1 MSTDLVLE
9 RLMTLHPKLI
19 DLSLTRVWR
28 LLAALGHPERRLPPV
43 VHVAG
48 TNGKG
53 SVIAYLRAML
63 EAAGQRV
70 HVYTSPHL
78 VRFHERIRL
87 AGRLIGED
95 DLLRLLEDCERA
107 NGGEPI
113 TFFEI
118 TTCAAFLAFSRAP
131 ADILLLETGLGGR
144 LDATNVVERPLLTV
158 LMPISFDH
166 REHLGTTLSQIAGE
180 KAGIMK
186 RGAPAVI
193 APQPD
198 EALNVFEVR
207 GRELAVPLRRHGR
220 EWTAEQA
227 GGALLFRDEAG
238 ERRLP
243 LPGLKGVHQIDNAGA
258 ALACLTYL
266 KAFAID
272 DVAIRRGLAEV
283 EWPARLQRLTRG
295 PLVEPLPPGWELWLD
310 GAHNA
315 AAGEALGETL
325 AAWSKKAASRPVHII
340 FGTLRTRDPAEI
352 LRPLAPHVRDIRTV
366 TIPGE
371 HKTFTA
377 EEAAAAARSAGVPV
391 EAAASVGDALSNIIA
406 SEPLPARV
414 LICGSLYLAGTV
426 LTDNG

>member
-28 LLAALGHPERRLPPV
+28 LLEALGHPELRLPPV

-63 EAAGQRV
+63 EAAGRRA

-118 TTCAAFLAFSRAP
+118 TTCAAFLAFSREP

-193 APQPD
+193 APQPG
-198 EALNVFEVR
+198 EALNVFEAR
-207 GRELAVPLRRHGR
+207 SRELAVPLRRHGR

-227 GGALLFRDEAG
+227 GAALLFRDEAG

-243 LPGLKGVHQIDNAGA
+243 LPGLQGVHQIDNAGA

-266 KAFAID
+266 TAFAID
-272 DVAIRRGLAEV
+272 DDAIRRGLTEV

-295 PLVEPLPPGWELWLD
+295 PLVELLPPGWELWLD

-325 AAWSKKAASRPVHII
+325 AAWSKEAASRPVHII

-377 EEAAAAARSAGVPV
+377 AEAATAARSAGVPA

-406 SEPLPARV
+406 GEPQPARV

-426 LTDNG
+426 LADNG

>member
-9 RLMTLHPKLI
+9 RLMTLHPTLI

-28 LLAALGHPERRLPPV
+28 LLEALGHPERQLPPV

-63 EAAGQRV
+63 EAAGRRV

-87 AGRLIGED
+87 AGELIGEG
-95 DLLRLLEDCERA
+95 DLLQLLEECERA

-118 TTCAAFLAFSRAP
+118 TTCAAFLAFSRTP

-144 LDATNVVERPLLTV
+144 LDATNVVARPLLTV

-166 REHLGTTLSQIAGE
+166 REHLGTTLAQIAGE

-198 EALNVFEVR
+198 EALSVFEAR

-220 EWTAEQA
+220 EWTAERA
-227 GGALLFRDEAG
+227 GSSLLFRDETG

-243 LPGLKGVHQIDNAGA
+243 LPGLQGVHQIDNAGA
-258 ALACLTYL
+258 ALACLTHL
-266 KAFAID
+266 AGFAID
-272 DVAIRRGLAEV
+272 DGAITRGLAEV
-283 EWPARLQRLTRG
+283 EWPARLQRLRRG
-295 PLVEPLPPGWELWLD
+295 PLVERLPAGWELWLD

-325 AAWSKKAASRPVHII
+325 AAWGKEAAPPPVHII
-340 FGTLRTRDPAEI
+340 FGTLRSRDPAEI
-352 LRPLAPHVRDIRTV
+352 LQPLVPHIRSIRTV

-377 EEAAAAARSAGVPV
+377 EEAAAAAQSVGAPV
-391 EAAASVGDALSNIIA
+391 AAAASVEDALADLIA
-406 SEPLPARV
+406 GEPQPARV

-426 LTDNG
+426 LAENG